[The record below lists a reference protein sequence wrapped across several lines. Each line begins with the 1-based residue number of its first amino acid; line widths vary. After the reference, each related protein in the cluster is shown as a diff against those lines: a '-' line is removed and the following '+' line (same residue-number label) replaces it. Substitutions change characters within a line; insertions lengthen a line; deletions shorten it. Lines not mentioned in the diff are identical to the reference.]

1 MVDLKFFLFQLW
13 EWFVNHGIPLTALL
27 LCAILLPRLGRLA
40 VRVIARRFSKG
51 EEATK
56 TRLALIGA
64 LVYVIQAIGFFII
77 IMLALTNLG
86 VPPIGAALPAT
97 VLTAAIGFGSQKII
111 GDFLAGFFII
121 SERQFGVGDFVSFD
135 GTASDISG
143 TVVALTL
150 RATKV
155 RTPSGELVTVPNG
168 SAGVITN
175 YSQEWSRAVVNL
187 AIPLL
192 PGEAMDDLISTVE
205 TTVHQALKDPSIV
218 SDVRGQIEILP
229 ATEIIAPVA
238 AGQPWSVNFRINA
251 EVNPAM
257 QWAVE
262 RVIRSALLNV
272 FWDRYDLPGAPIGT
286 GASRPPQVAGALSSS
301 RSDADTAPTEAFP
314 SPNRSAEGVT
324 APTSTWSRRT
334 VDGHPAHTRDEEDSA
349 AATKASPTAVFPALG
364 VAGAAAVGND
374 AGAAHAANPE
384 GNTRTTGVAGAAGAA
399 DGTDVAASQTAP
411 VSARADGET
420 GTKLIPENQSP
431 ADDDAE
437 AAAPIAPSDHG
448 PGKGLDADRF
458 SEDDLQEFEPQRQ
471 EYDTRIKNIL
481 SLGGRVRW
489 STTALM
495 IALLFVGLLAIFSS
509 NPEGGNAGVLSPD
522 KWRVTKTS
530 EPTASETEPSPNQSE
545 QPSSSVEE
553 TTTNTDDGNQ
563 APTSQ
568 TNPPTDT
575 DQGPNP
581 GGAVTTNRSPGAP
594 TAQRGTDPTVNPQSG
609 NNPGTDSATDRGAG
623 GANGASENAPD
634 ATR

>member
-1 MVDLKFFLFQLW
+1 MVDLKYFLFQLW

-40 VRVIARRFSKG
+40 VRIIARRFSKG

-64 LVYVIQAIGFFII
+64 LVYVIQAIGFFVI

-86 VPPIGAALPAT
+86 VPPVGAALPAT

-135 GTASDISG
+135 GTTSDISG

-187 AIPLL
+187 AIPLH

-205 TTVHQALKDPSIV
+205 TTVHRAVKDPSIV
-218 SDVRGQIEILP
+218 RDVRGQIEILP

-238 AGQPWSVNFRINA
+238 AGQPWAVNFRVNA

-272 FWDRYDLPGAPIGT
+272 FWDRYDLPGAPIGST
-286 GASRPPQVAGALSSS
+286 NSLSQQEAKASLPSYA
-301 RSDADTAPTEAFP
+301 DANSAPTE
-314 SPNRSAEGVT
+314 
-324 APTSTWSRRT
+324 
-334 VDGHPAHTRDEEDSA
+334 
-349 AATKASPTAVFPALG
+349 VFPG
-364 VAGAAAVGND
+364 TNRVAD
-374 AGAAHAANPE
+374 
-384 GNTRTTGVAGAAGAA
+384 TQA
-399 DGTDVAASQTAP
+399 DETSAWSQRARHSEPARDTSEHP
-411 VSARADGET
+411 VDDT
-420 GTKLIPENQSP
+420 GTKLIPEADVP
-431 ADDDAE
+431 FDDDAE

-448 PGKGLDADRF
+448 PGKGLEADKF
-458 SEDDLQEFEPQRQ
+458 SEDDLQELEPRRQ
-471 EYDTRIKNIL
+471 EYDTKIKNAL

-489 STTALM
+489 STTALVL
-495 IALLFVGLLAIFSS
+495 ALLVVGVLAVFSS

-530 EPTASETEPSPNQSE
+530 EPAPSATKPSQSQTLEPTPTQE
-545 QPSSSVEE
+545 QTP
-553 TTTNTDDGNQ
+553 TDSGDQTQ
-563 APTSQ
+563 APDSELNQ
-568 TNPPTDT
+568 PNNSG
-575 DQGPNP
+575 QG
-581 GGAVTTNRSPGAP
+581 T
-594 TAQRGTDPTVNPQSG
+594 
-609 NNPGTDSATDRGAG
+609 NPGTTANPNQPGNTPVPQRGNQPTTNPNGGTDTGSGATANNGAG
-623 GANGASENAPD
+623 TGNGTAQNPTNTAQ
-634 ATR
+634 

>member
-64 LVYVIQAIGFFII
+64 LVYVIQAIGFFVI

-187 AIPLL
+187 AIPLH

-205 TTVHQALKDPSIV
+205 TTVHHALKDPSIV
-218 SDVRGQIEILP
+218 RDVRGQIEILP

-286 GASRPPQVAGALSSS
+286 GASRPPQVAGALSPS
-301 RSDADTAPTEAFP
+301 RSDADTALTEAFP
-314 SPNRSAEGVT
+314 SPNRSTEGVT

-334 VDGHPAHTRDEEDSA
+334 VDGHSAHTRDEGGSA
-349 AATKASPTAVFPALG
+349 AATNAGPTAVFPAAG
-364 VAGAAAVGND
+364 VAGAAAVTDGRD
-374 AGAAHAANPE
+374 AG
-384 GNTRTTGVAGAAGAA
+384 
-399 DGTDVAASQTAP
+399 ASQTAP
-411 VSARADGET
+411 VSARTDGET

-431 ADDDAE
+431 TDDDAE

-530 EPTASETEPSPNQSE
+530 EPTASETKPSPSQSE

-581 GGAVTTNRSPGAP
+581 GGAVTTNQSPGAP

>member
-205 TTVHQALKDPSIV
+205 TTVHHALKDPSIV

-286 GASRPPQVAGALSSS
+286 GASRPPQVAGALSPS
-301 RSDADTAPTEAFP
+301 RSDADTAPTEAFA
-314 SPNRSAEGVT
+314 SPNRSTEGVT

-334 VDGHPAHTRDEEDSA
+334 VDGLPAHTRDEEGSA
-349 AATKASPTAVFPALG
+349 AATNAGPTAVFPA
-364 VAGAAAVGND
+364 A
-374 AGAAHAANPE
+374 
-384 GNTRTTGVAGAAGAA
+384 GVAGAAGAA
-399 DGTDVAASQTAP
+399 DGTDAGASRAAH
-411 VSARADGET
+411 VSARVDGET

-431 ADDDAE
+431 TDDEAK

-458 SEDDLQEFEPQRQ
+458 SEDDLHEFEPQRQ

-530 EPTASETEPSPNQSE
+530 EPTASETETSPSQSE

-568 TNPPTDT
+568 TNAPTDT
-575 DQGPNP
+575 EQGPNP
-581 GGAVTTNRSPGAP
+581 GGAVTTNQPPGAP
-594 TAQRGTDPTVNPQSG
+594 TAQRGTDPTDNPQNG